1 MIGRDLVVRVFR
13 LGIVIGGEATQSALH
28 FALNLVLMHRL
39 SAFDY
44 GVYALVMV
52 MGGLALTY
60 IRALTAMPGSIM
72 IASSR
77 TRYASASY
85 DVVFGS
91 VALALASL
99 MGLAVAVVVWI
110 WIGHAAVAA
119 GLLIALWSVRSHLR
133 TTTLARRLRMETTA
147 SDLAFAAGGLV
158 AALAAIA
165 ADGDILADTLMALA
179 VANAL
184 GIATLMLLV
193 RRRPRVTLRRSAR
206 QRYARIRPQL
216 TWSFLGVTAANVQG
230 QGMAL
235 LVTALAGPA
244 AYAPIAAVV
253 VLFTPLRLMG
263 AGLINFLQPEIS
275 RLLSEGRVPAARR
288 ELRLWSFFM
297 GTAAFLYGAAVL
309 IGLPMLDTEVLHGA
323 PIYALGISAW
333 ILFTIATVSVMPHI
347 TLEVLSA
354 FRALAYLTFAAA
366 AFGMTVVLAI
376 LAVLPPA
383 YALIGVAASEAVV
396 LAGCMMLLR
405 TRFARGPAHLSG
417 DIADPRTSWLGR
429 SSAR

>member
-1 MIGRDLVVRVFR
+1 MLGKDLAGRVFR

-28 FALNLVLMHRL
+28 FALNLVLMHQL

-72 IASSR
+72 IASSS

-85 DVVFGS
+85 DVMFGS
-91 VALALASL
+91 VALALAAV
-99 MGLAVAVVVWI
+99 MGLAVALIVWI
-110 WIGHAAVAA
+110 WIGHASVAA
-119 GLLIALWSVRSHLR
+119 GLLISLWSIRSHLR
-133 TTTLARRLRMETTA
+133 TTTLARRLRLETTA
-147 SDLAFAAGGLV
+147 SDLAFAAGGL
-158 AALAAIA
+158 AAAFAAIT
-165 ADGDILADTLMALA
+165 ADGDILADTLLALA
-179 VANAL
+179 AANGL
-184 GIATLMLLV
+184 GILTLMLLI
-193 RRRPRVTLRRSAR
+193 RRRPRLTMRRSAR
-206 QRYARIRPQL
+206 QRYARIRRQL
-216 TWSFLGVTAANVQG
+216 TWSFLGVTAANIQG

-235 LVTALAGPA
+235 VVTALAGPA

-275 RLLSEGRVPAARR
+275 RLLSEGQIPSARR
-288 ELRLWSFFM
+288 ELRLWSLFM
-297 GTAAFLYGAAVL
+297 GIAAFLYGAAVL
-309 IGLPMLDTEVLHGA
+309 VALPMLNAEVLQGA
-323 PIYALGISAW
+323 PIYVLGVSAW

-366 AFGMTVVLAI
+366 AFGMAIILAI
-376 LAVLPPA
+376 LSVLPPA
-383 YALIGVAASEAVV
+383 YALMGVAASEAVV
-396 LAGCMMLLR
+396 LAGCVLLLR
-405 TRFARGPAHLSG
+405 ARLARGTADLSG
-417 DIADPRTSWLGR
+417 EISDPRMAWRGKPSPR
-429 SSAR
+429 